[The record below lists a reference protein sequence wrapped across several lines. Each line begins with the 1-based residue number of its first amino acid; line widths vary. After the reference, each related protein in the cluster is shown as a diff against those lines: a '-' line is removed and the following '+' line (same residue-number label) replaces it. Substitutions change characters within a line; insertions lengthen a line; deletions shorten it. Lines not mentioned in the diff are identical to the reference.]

1 MKNAFIVARINKLSS
16 IENDRFILGLRKTHD
31 ETEFVFIDLSDKKLL
46 LHILA
51 CRFCLSVSTVI
62 QKILCLSTR
71 QVQLTKELLIKL
83 LVPRSFS

>member
-1 MKNAFIVARINKLSS
+1 MVARIIKQSYIANGC
-16 IENDRFILGLRKTHD
+16 FILKLRKTYD

-71 QVQLTKELLIKL
+71 QVQLTHTQKLLIEL
-83 LVPRSFS
+83 PVPRSFS